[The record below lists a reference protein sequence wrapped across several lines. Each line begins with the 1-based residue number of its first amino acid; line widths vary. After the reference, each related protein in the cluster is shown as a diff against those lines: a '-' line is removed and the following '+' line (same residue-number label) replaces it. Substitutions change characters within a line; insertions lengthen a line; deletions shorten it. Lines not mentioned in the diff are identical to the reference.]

1 MRNYF
6 FILVLILIFF
16 FPQKDC
22 IFSQIRED
30 GEKLPLKFGS
40 ITFNTRETESKP
52 SEIKFLEIYIEL
64 LNTSRKKTIP
74 ANSTRIVLEPK
85 EIKFLDH
92 SNEIS
97 WLINK
102 EEKIIDFPLP
112 PLSGRVV
119 VFGILLPQKKLQSIS
134 FEIQF
139 NPPYGEKRLIIWEE
153 K

>member
-1 MRNYF
+1 MGNYF
-6 FILVLILIFF
+6 FILALILIFF
-16 FPQKDC
+16 FPQKDYL
-22 IFSQIRED
+22 FSQIRD
-30 GEKLPLKFGS
+30 DREKTPLKFGS
-40 ITFNTRETESKP
+40 ITFNMRETESKP
-52 SEIKFLEIYIEL
+52 SNIKFLEIYIEL
-64 LNTSRKKTIP
+64 LNISREKTIP
-74 ANSTRIVLEPK
+74 ANSIKIVLEPK

-102 EEKIIDFPLP
+102 EEKIIDFPLL

-134 FEIQF
+134 FEIQL
-139 NPPYGEKRLIIWEE
+139 NPPYGEKKLITWEE